1 MAVTGR
7 KLANDL
13 PMKHYVGT
21 KRKLYGG
28 VSSLR
33 ISCKSATGAFLELPE
48 PIASHN
54 TSAKQR
60 RQYAQVC
67 DR

>member
-33 ISCKSATGAFLELPE
+33 ISCKSATGALLELPE
-48 PIASHN
+48 PGRVPCRRWIP
-54 TSAKQR
+54 KQE
-60 RQYAQVC
+60 
-67 DR
+67 